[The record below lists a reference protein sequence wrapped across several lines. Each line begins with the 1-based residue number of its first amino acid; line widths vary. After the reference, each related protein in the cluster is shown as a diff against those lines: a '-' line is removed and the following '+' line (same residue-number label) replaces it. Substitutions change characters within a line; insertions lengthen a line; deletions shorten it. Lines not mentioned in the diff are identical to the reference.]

1 MYLSKGIESIAGE
14 KFELVGLLP
23 TWTRMLPRLKSL
35 GYVEVTFT
43 KDSLFGPEGRQI
55 RGHEFHYS
63 ELIGDPLKDNQ
74 WTTAYRLRRRPTAI
88 ENFEGFQRGN
98 ILASYV
104 HGHFASRPDSV
115 SHFVSVCKN
124 VKRQEK

>member
-1 MYLSKGIESIAGE
+1 MYLSKGIESLAGE

-23 TWTRMLPRLKSL
+23 SWTRMLPRLKSL
-35 GYVEVTFT
+35 GYVEATFS

-63 ELIGDPLKDNQ
+63 ELIGDPLEDNH
-74 WTTAYRLRRRPTAI
+74 WTAAYRLKRGPTAI